1 MTVTIY
7 DVAKEAKVSMATV
20 SRVLNGNPNVKPET
34 RKRVQEVI
42 DRLNYRPNAVA
53 RGLASKRTTTVGV
66 IIPDISSLYYSAL
79 VRGLDDVAEMYHY
92 QTIITNTDFNP
103 EAERDALFNF
113 MSKQVDGIIYLG
125 GILNEDT
132 LKDIE
137 NTSIPVVLCGTSEHD
152 DKFASVNIDVEAAMD
167 TVIQNFIDHGHKK
180 CAFVKGYYS
189 EQLMYHFERGI
200 RRSFERNN
208 LEFKDEWVI
217 DGFSKYDEAPE
228 IYKILKEKDLDIV
241 ISMND
246 AIAIGIIHAAQE
258 DGKNVPEDMEVLSC
272 ANTRLV
278 HMSRPTLSSVRTPLY
293 DIGAVGMR
301 LLTKYM
307 NGEAVNHPDVI
318 LPHYIDY
325 RGSTK
330 K

>member
-34 RKRVQEVI
+34 RKRVKEVI
-42 DRLNYRPNAVA
+42 ERLNYRPNAVA

-79 VRGLDDVAEMYHY
+79 VRGLDDVAKMYQYH
-92 QTIITNTDFNP
+92 TIITNTDFDQH
-103 EAERDALFNF
+103 AERDALFNF

-132 LKDIE
+132 LNDIE
-137 NTSIPVVLCGTSEHD
+137 KASIPVVLCGTSEND

-167 TVIQNFIDHGHKK
+167 TVIQNFIDKGHTK
-180 CAFVKGYYS
+180 CAFIKAYYS
-189 EQLMYHFERGI
+189 EQLMQHFENGI
-200 RRSFERNN
+200 RRTFERNN
-208 LEFKDEWVI
+208 LEFKDDWII
-217 DGFSKYDEAPE
+217 DGFSKYEEAPE
-228 IYKILKEKDLDIV
+228 IYNILKEKDLDIV

-246 AIAIGIIHAAQE
+246 AIAVGIIQAAQE
-258 DGKNVPEDMEVLSC
+258 DGLNVPEDMEVLSC

-278 HMSRPTLSSVRTPLY
+278 HMSRPTVSSVRTPLY

-307 NGEAVNHPDVI
+307 NNEEVTEPNVI
-318 LPHYIDY
+318 LPHAIDY

-330 K
+330 